1 MNANEVVIASARR
14 TPMGAFQGSLSSQ
27 SAVALGVSAV
37 KAAVADAGISP
48 DAISEILMGCVLPAG
63 LKQAP
68 ARQVGRG
75 AGLGEH
81 CGAVTLNK
89 VCGSGMK
96 TLMVAHDSLKAGSQS
111 WVVAGG
117 MESMTGAPY
126 LLPQARSGLRMG
138 HDKVYDTMFLDG
150 LEDAY
155 TGRAMGSFA
164 QDTADVHQITR
175 EAMDRYA
182 IQSLERARAAQGSGA
197 FDAEIVPLT
206 FDTRGGP
213 VTITEDEQPLRG
225 KPEKIPTLK
234 PAFKADGT
242 ITAANSSS
250 ISDGAAALVLTTAG
264 EAEAAGITP
273 LARIVA
279 HASHAQTPE
288 TFTTAPLGAIKS
300 VAERAGWDLAS
311 VDLFEINEAFAMV
324 AMLAIDG
331 LGLDEAKVNI
341 HGGACALGHPIGASG
356 ARIVV
361 TLLHALRRT
370 GGTRGIASLCIGGG
384 EATALAVELL

>member
-14 TPMGAFQGSLSSQ
+14 TPMGAFQGSLSGQ

-37 KAAVADAGISP
+37 KAAVADAGVAPEVIG
-48 DAISEILMGCVLPAG
+48 EILMGCVLPAG

-126 LLPQARSGLRMG
+126 LLPQARGGLRMG

-155 TGRAMGSFA
+155 EPGRLMGTYAEDCAEKF
-164 QDTADVHQITR
+164 QFTR
-175 EAMDRYA
+175 EAQDAYA
-182 IQSLERARAAQGSGA
+182 LETLARAQSASSEGR
-197 FDAEIVPLT
+197 FKREIT
-206 FDTRGGP
+206 P
-213 VTITEDEQPLRG
+213 VTIKTRKGETVVQDDEYIRHGATLENMQKLRPAFSKDGTVTAGNYVWRPAGSQHDAWTEDGAL
-225 KPEKIPTLK
+225 ILSMFLK
-234 PAFKADGT
+234 PNIFLDG
-242 ITAANSSS
+242 
-250 ISDGAAALVLTTAG
+250 
-264 EAEAAGITP
+264 E
-273 LARIVA
+273 
-279 HASHAQTPE
+279 
-288 TFTTAPLGAIKS
+288 
-300 VAERAGWDLAS
+300 
-311 VDLFEINEAFAMV
+311 NEGV
-324 AMLAIDG
+324 Q
-331 LGLDEAKVNI
+331 
-341 HGGACALGHPIGASG
+341 
-356 ARIVV
+356 
-361 TLLHALRRT
+361 LR
-370 GGTRGIASLCIGGG
+370 
-384 EATALAVELL
+384 

>member
-1 MNANEVVIASARR
+1 MNANEVVIAGARR

-37 KAAVADAGISP
+37 KGAVADAGVAP
-48 DAISEILMGCVLPAG
+48 EAIGEILMGCVLPAG

-164 QDTADVHQITR
+164 QETADAHQLTR
-175 EAMDRYA
+175 DAMDRYA

-225 KPEKIPTLK
+225 KPEKIP
-234 PAFKADGT
+234 F
-242 ITAANSSS
+242 S
-250 ISDGAAALVLTTAG
+250 
-264 EAEAAGITP
+264 EA
-273 LARIVA
+273 
-279 HASHAQTPE
+279 H
-288 TFTTAPLGAIKS
+288 
-300 VAERAGWDLAS
+300 
-311 VDLFEINEAFAMV
+311 
-324 AMLAIDG
+324 
-331 LGLDEAKVNI
+331 
-341 HGGACALGHPIGASG
+341 
-356 ARIVV
+356 
-361 TLLHALRRT
+361 RR
-370 GGTRGIASLCIGGG
+370 
-384 EATALAVELL
+384 

>member
-1 MNANEVVIASARR
+1 
-14 TPMGAFQGSLSSQ
+14 MGAFQGSLSSQ
-27 SAVALGVSAV
+27 SAVALGIQAV
-37 KAAVADAGISP
+37 RAAVSDAGIDP
-48 DAISEILMGCVLPAG
+48 EAVGEILMGCVLPAG

-96 TLMVAHDSLKAGSQS
+96 TLMQAHDSLKAGSQQ
-111 WVVAGG
+111 WIVAGG

-138 HDKVYDTMFLDG
+138 HDRVYDTMFLDG

-164 QDTADVHQITR
+164 QDTADAHQLTR
-175 EAMDRYA
+175 EAMDAYA
-182 IQSLERARAAQGSGA
+182 IRSLERARAAQSAGA
-197 FDAEIVPLT
+197 FSDEIVPVA
-206 FDTRGGP
+206 FETRAGTQT
-213 VTITEDEQPLRG
+213 VTEDEQPLKG
-225 KPEKIPTLK
+225 KPEKIPSLK
-234 PAFKADGT
+234 PAFKSDGT

-264 EAEAAGITP
+264 AAADAGVSP

-279 HASHAQTPE
+279 HASHAQAPE
-288 TFTTAPLGAIKS
+288 TFTTAPLGAIAK

-331 LGLDEAKVNI
+331 LGLDGNKVNI

-361 TLLHALRRT
+361 TLIHALRRT
-370 GGTRGIASLCIGGG
+370 GGRRGIASLCIGGG

>member
-1 MNANEVVIASARR
+1 M
-14 TPMGAFQGSLSSQ
+14 Q
-27 SAVALGVSAV
+27 
-37 KAAVADAGISP
+37 
-48 DAISEILMGCVLPAG
+48 
-63 LKQAP
+63 
-68 ARQVGRG
+68 
-75 AGLGEH
+75 
-81 CGAVTLNK
+81 
-89 VCGSGMK
+89 
-96 TLMVAHDSLKAGSQS
+96 AHDSLKAGSQQ
-111 WVVAGG
+111 WIVAGG

-138 HDKVYDTMFLDG
+138 HDRVYDTMFLDG

-164 QDTADVHQITR
+164 QDTADAHQLTR
-175 EAMDRYA
+175 EAMDAYA
-182 IQSLERARAAQGSGA
+182 IRSLERARAAQSASA
-197 FDAEIVPLT
+197 FSDEIVPVA
-206 FDTRGGP
+206 FETRAGTQT
-213 VTITEDEQPLRG
+213 VTEDEQPLKG
-225 KPEKIPTLK
+225 KPEKIPSLK
-234 PAFKADGT
+234 PAFKSDGT

-264 EAEAAGITP
+264 AAADAGVSP

-279 HASHAQTPE
+279 HASHAQAPE
-288 TFTTAPLGAIKS
+288 TFTTAPLGAIAK

-331 LGLDEAKVNI
+331 LGLDGDKVNI

-361 TLLHALRRT
+361 TLIHALRRT
-370 GGTRGIASLCIGGG
+370 GGRRGIASLCIGGG

>member
-27 SAVALGVSAV
+27 SAVALGIQAV
-37 KAAVADAGISP
+37 RAAVSDAGIDP
-48 DAISEILMGCVLPAG
+48 QAVGEILMGCVLPAG

-96 TLMVAHDSLKAGSQS
+96 TLMQAHDSLKAGSQQ
-111 WVVAGG
+111 WIVAGG

-138 HDKVYDTMFLDG
+138 HDRVYDTMFLDG

-164 QDTADVHQITR
+164 QDTADAHQLTR
-175 EAMDRYA
+175 EAMDAYA
-182 IQSLERARAAQGSGA
+182 IRSLERARAAQSAGA
-197 FDAEIVPLT
+197 FSDEIVPVA
-206 FDTRGGP
+206 FETRAGTQT
-213 VTITEDEQPLRG
+213 VTEDEQPLKG
-225 KPEKIPTLK
+225 KPEKIPSLK
-234 PAFKADGT
+234 PAFKSDGT

-264 EAEAAGITP
+264 AAADAGVSP

-279 HASHAQTPE
+279 HASHAQAPE
-288 TFTTAPLGAIKS
+288 TFTTAPLGAIAK

-331 LGLDEAKVNI
+331 LGLDGDKVNI

-361 TLLHALRRT
+361 TLIHALRRT
-370 GGTRGIASLCIGGG
+370 GGRRGIASLCIGGG

>member
-1 MNANEVVIASARR
+1 
-14 TPMGAFQGSLSSQ
+14 
-27 SAVALGVSAV
+27 
-37 KAAVADAGISP
+37 
-48 DAISEILMGCVLPAG
+48 MGCVLPAG

-164 QDTADVHQITR
+164 QETADAHQLTR
-175 EAMDRYA
+175 DAMDRYA

-264 EAEAAGITP
+264 EAEAAGVTP
-273 LARIVA
+273 WR
-279 HASHAQTPE
+279 ASWPTQATPRRRKPLPPHPS
-288 TFTTAPLGAIKS
+288 APLKASLK
-300 VAERAGWDLAS
+300 RAGWDLAS